1 MSSLRCKA
9 RYLSWPDGHR
19 HPRVSG
25 MDATGLPERWA
36 FGWGPCSACSVAN
49 QLLAGSLH
57 HQGCSPSG
65 RPAHTAVGALGQSL
79 RPEQHDSM
87 NKG

>member
-1 MSSLRCKA
+1 
-9 RYLSWPDGHR
+9 
-19 HPRVSG
+19 

-36 FGWGPCSACSVAN
+36 FGWGPCSACSVAG
-49 QLLAGSLH
+49 QLLAGTLH
-57 HQGCSPSG
+57 HWEYSPSG

-79 RPEQHDSM
+79 RPEKHDSI